1 MNDHYLYISST
12 GLIALRMTGTTL
24 EQTGRFDSVDHSNVE
39 NAKIQA
45 EAFSVWLLQYRS
57 DRFRILV
64 DSSEEEI
71 VLEEL
76 PPLSRRDRGT
86 IIEKRLGLRYR
97 DSRFKTWMPF
107 ALLGP
112 KPSGLNALTGRQAS
126 ASVVAVIRGE
136 VVLSP
141 WIQLIEAAQVCLDS
155 LHSTALLGTA
165 LVGNRPNDTTGLLL
179 SMQPGG
185 LRQTLIIKGAI
196 RFSRLAPI
204 YRIADYAALAS
215 EIENT
220 IQYLLMSQIVQ
231 REHLSE
237 NFSIWALSAGLPELA
252 NQQVQLIESGATQSI
267 TVIDDTFKPLMPAA
281 TASELG
287 LGSLPNWVTLL
298 QRRKTGPG
306 YATRAQRI
314 YATAYTCK
322 SWIRGSA
329 IAAACACLLA
339 SIGLETYRYFR
350 YDPLSLLK
358 QYQFQISDKQQEL
371 DTTHSE
377 YGVTGTELSL
387 IAQSATALRSRHV
400 QADSLATLIA
410 RAVGSERDLRLER
423 ISWRRAAF
431 DATGAMAQ
439 SVAPALASA
448 PASASV
454 TASLRSQN
462 TTATASALA
471 PVASGAGAARED
483 YAVIDKDALLT
494 QLVPELTIELHGRV
508 PVRIGKSESNRR
520 VADLRDR
527 LKEHCRCDVEI
538 LKWPFDNSP
547 AASLQGDFS
556 GPASRQSQPFE
567 LRAIM
572 TRNSAK
578 AESTTSAAPR
588 G

>member
-1 MNDHYLYISST
+1 
-12 GLIALRMTGTTL
+12 
-24 EQTGRFDSVDHSNVE
+24 
-39 NAKIQA
+39 
-45 EAFSVWLLQYRS
+45 
-57 DRFRILV
+57 
-64 DSSEEEI
+64 
-71 VLEEL
+71 
-76 PPLSRRDRGT
+76 
-86 IIEKRLGLRYR
+86 
-97 DSRFKTWMPF
+97 
-107 ALLGP
+107 
-112 KPSGLNALTGRQAS
+112 
-126 ASVVAVIRGE
+126 
-136 VVLSP
+136 
-141 WIQLIEAAQVCLDS
+141 
-155 LHSTALLGTA
+155 
-165 LVGNRPNDTTGLLL
+165 VGNRPNDTTGLLL

-306 YATRAQRI
+306 YATRTQRI